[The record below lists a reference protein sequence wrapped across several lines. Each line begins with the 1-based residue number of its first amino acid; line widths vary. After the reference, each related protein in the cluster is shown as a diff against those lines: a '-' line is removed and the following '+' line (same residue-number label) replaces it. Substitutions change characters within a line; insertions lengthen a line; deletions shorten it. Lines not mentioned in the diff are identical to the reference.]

1 MVKPSKPNRIISEIK
16 KVIRHHYLHDWI
28 TECPWLTGSL
38 GNLKAPVWFLGE
50 YPSRAAVDK
59 VDKKA
64 RADDIELTADLQWSC
79 LDDSANLWREAVTEA
94 GLKVGNSCDN
104 SGWNCYITN
113 IIKEPQIP
121 RVLNTRPIS
130 KIKEEAELWRSVLQL
145 ELCLGAPKVLVV
157 MGERANKVLEHL
169 KKNGLQCPPTVKIPS
184 YAYIITKPDNK
195 LKLGPRHL
203 ARIENYKLRIAY
215 IAALHSCECKCLMS
229 NVVS

>member
-1 MVKPSKPNRIISEIK
+1 MVETSELQKINSAIK
-16 KVIRHHYLHDWI
+16 KVIRDHALCDWFN
-28 TECPWLTGSL
+28 EYPWLTSSL
-38 GNLKAPVWFLGE
+38 GDLKASVWFLGE
-50 YPSRAAVDK
+50 YPSRAAVAK
-59 VDKKA
+59 VVKKA
-64 RADDIELTADLQWSC
+64 KADDTDRTASLQWSC
-79 LDDSANLWREAVTEA
+79 LDNSANLWREAVTEA
-94 GLKVGNSCDN
+94 GLKVGKPCDD

-113 IIKEPQIP
+113 IIKEPQNPGEI
-121 RVLNTRPIS
+121 NTQS
-130 KIKEEAELWRSVLQL
+130 LLEIKKEAERWQSVLQL

-169 KKNGLQCPPTVKIPS
+169 KKNGLRCPPTENIPS

-195 LKLGPRHL
+195 LKLGPRHP